1 MKSLLILLAACT
13 AKSEDAPK
21 SKSRQFRDLD
31 GPAANAYCQEAK
43 AYRAATQ
50 KLPGAAR
57 SRCATDA
64 LNLAGDAAN
73 DTAEKMKAACVK
85 SFTACIA
92 APPPS
97 KELDCDSNELTANL
111 ARCHDLTLDQM
122 TACTE
127 EIRAKMVAASTGDP
141 CEVDWDPKQPAAPWK
156 AFNAKLKGERCA
168 LVSVKCTEDPH
179 E

>member
-1 MKSLLILLAACT
+1 MKALCLFLVACT
-13 AKSEDAPK
+13 AKHDDAPK
-21 SKSRQFRDLD
+21 SRRFRDLD

-43 AYRAATQ
+43 AYRSETQ

-73 DTAEKMKAACVK
+73 DTAEKMKDACVK
-85 SFTACIA
+85 SFTACLA
-92 APPPS
+92 APRPS

-111 ARCHDLTLDQM
+111 ARCKDLTIDEM
-122 TACTE
+122 RACTE
-127 EIRAKMVAASTGDP
+127 EIRAKMVATEQVDP
-141 CEVDWDPKQPAAPWK
+141 CAVEFDPKQPAAPYK
-156 AFNAKLKGERCA
+156 AFNAKLKGEKCA
-168 LVSVKCTEDPH
+168 LVSAKCAEDPH